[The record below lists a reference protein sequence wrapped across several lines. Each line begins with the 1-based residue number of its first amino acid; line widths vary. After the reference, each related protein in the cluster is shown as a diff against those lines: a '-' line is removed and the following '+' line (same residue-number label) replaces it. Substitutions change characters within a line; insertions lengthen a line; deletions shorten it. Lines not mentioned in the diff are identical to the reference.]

1 MKTLIAIPITN
12 GKLSPHFGHCE
23 KFIIFTT
30 DEGKIVKE
38 EAVVPPA
45 HEPGAFPAFL
55 RNLGVNA
62 IIAGGMGSR
71 AQQLFAQNDIQVIIG
86 VQESEPK
93 MLVEQYL
100 LQTLQSGTNLC
111 DH

>member
-1 MKTLIAIPITN
+1 MKVLIAIPTTN
-12 GKLSPHFGHCE
+12 GKLSLHFGHCE
-23 KFIIFTT
+23 KFVIFTT
-30 DEGKIVKE
+30 EDGKIVKE
-38 EAVVPPA
+38 DEVFPPA

-55 RNLGVNA
+55 RNHGVNA

-71 AQQLFAQNDIQVIIG
+71 AQQLFTQNDIQVIIG

-93 MLVEQYL
+93 ELVEQYL
-100 LQTLQSGTNLC
+100 VQTLQSGANLC